1 MEFEEQEDLQPERP
15 PIAIYSK
22 WAILG
27 FSIFFSPFIG
37 CVLLMLNLRAIGKQK
52 VGYLVV
58 ILGIVYIFIAEIV
71 LLKLLGIPFASV
83 TPQQLMANP
92 KTIYYS
98 KALDILGAAI
108 LTEYFFRRYFQDGPY
123 ESKSIWVPLLV
134 MLLLSFVLGGLI

>member
-1 MEFEEQEDLQPERP
+1 MEFEEQENLQPQQP

-37 CVLLMLNLRAIGKQK
+37 CILMMLNLRAIGKPK

-58 ILGIVYIFIAEIV
+58 ILGIVYVFIAEII

-83 TPQQLMANP
+83 TPQKLMANP

-108 LTEYFFRRYFQDGPY
+108 LTEYFFRRYFQDDQY

-134 MLLLSFVLGGLI
+134 MLLLSFALGGLI